1 MSNTKI
7 ATVDN
12 SRKQQKEQAERVRGQ
27 LLKMVSEKKLTAM
40 LMDRVNPEHFI
51 QACMTHYLGGGT
63 NMMRCDPL
71 TFVKACVEAAQLG
84 LKPDPVL
91 GECYIIPRQISFKKA
106 DGSWDK
112 KWVAQFQMGYRGVA
126 KLVRRSDQIRD
137 ISPAVVY
144 ANDEFNVL
152 LGTEQ
157 RIVHR
162 PYYMLGHNEPG
173 AVIASYTVVTFKDG
187 STSFRVVP
195 RHDLD
200 RAAFSSGNPKNKEEM
215 SNVWRDHYDAMAMK
229 TALLRHAKWLPMPDD
244 CLRAVNVDERREM
257 GIADDGG
264 SEFIDAEVTD
274 QRDDGYDESGEDA
287 PKDPLNALADD
298 R

>member
-1 MSNTKI
+1 MTENKI
-7 ATVDN
+7 ATTVK
-12 SRKQQKEQAERVRGQ
+12 SQKAQAERVREQ
-27 LLKMVSEKKLTAM
+27 LLRLVSEKKLTAM

-51 QACMTHYLGGGT
+51 QACMTHYLGGGAS
-63 NMMRCDPL
+63 MMKADPL

-126 KLVRRSDQIRD
+126 KLVRRSDQVRD
-137 ISPAVVY
+137 IAPAVVY
-144 ANDEFNVL
+144 ENDEFNVH

-173 AVIASYTVVTFKDG
+173 KVIASYTVVTFKDG

-195 RHDLD
+195 RYDLD
-200 RAAFSSGNPKNKEEM
+200 RAAEASGNPGNKDW
-215 SNVWRDHYDAMAMK
+215 SNVWNKHYDAMAMK

-257 GIADDGG
+257 GIADDGND
-264 SEFIDAEVTD
+264 FIDAEVTEYRD
-274 QRDDGYDESGEDA
+274 ESDGDDDGA
-287 PKDPLNALADD
+287 QKDPLDNLADD